1 MTDAEMFLLVWAVV
15 ATVLAGVWR
24 AERDNLGGMLKIL
37 FMQPEARE
45 EIFAKFDKF
54 RETHKL

>member
-15 ATVLAGVWR
+15 ATVFAGIWR
-24 AERDNLGGMLKIL
+24 EERNGLGKMLKIL

-54 RETHKL
+54 RETHNL